1 MISAVSGDILFKYMC
16 LSSNNS
22 CNVSVLKCWDQS
34 ECVFDL
40 VYHMCLFVFVIDIII
55 FCLTGTVLIY
65 TSADEPV
72 TAIARLKLKHCNSPS
87 VSVGHYR
94 LSGEKVCA
102 LKLTLCLWVKLKL
115 RAFFFFKDFNVLN
128 LLGNATFKKC
138 FSLRGQ
144 PITETFEC
152 LST

>member
-22 CNVSVLKCWDQS
+22 CNVSVGTNQIVCLIQFTI
-34 ECVFDL
+34 CVF
-40 VYHMCLFVFVIDIII
+40 LFLLDIII
-55 FCLTGTVLIY
+55 FCLTGIVLIY

-115 RAFFFFKDFNVLN
+115 RGVFLFKDFNVLN

-144 PITETFEC
+144 LITETFKC
-152 LST
+152 LSK

>member
-1 MISAVSGDILFKYMC
+1 MQC
-16 LSSNNS
+16 
-22 CNVSVLKCWDQS
+22 KCWDQS

-55 FCLTGTVLIY
+55 FFLTGTVLIY

-94 LSGEKVCA
+94 LSGDKVCA
-102 LKLTLCLWVKLKL
+102 LKLTLCL
-115 RAFFFFKDFNVLN
+115 F
-128 LLGNATFKKC
+128 GNATFKKC
-138 FSLRGQ
+138 FRLRSQ
-144 PITETFEC
+144 LITATFEC
-152 LST
+152 LSA

>member
-1 MISAVSGDILFKYMC
+1 MFL
-16 LSSNNS
+16 L
-22 CNVSVLKCWDQS
+22 
-34 ECVFDL
+34 
-40 VYHMCLFVFVIDIII
+40 DIII

-94 LSGEKVCA
+94 LSGDKVCA
-102 LKLTLCLWVKLKL
+102 LKLTCGLNLNYLVFF
-115 RAFFFFKDFNVLN
+115 FFFFKDFNVLN
-128 LLGNATFKKC
+128 LFGNATFKKY
-138 FSLRGQ
+138 FSLRSKL
-144 PITETFEC
+144 ITETFEC

>member
-1 MISAVSGDILFKYMC
+1 MQC
-16 LSSNNS
+16 
-22 CNVSVLKCWDQS
+22 KCWDQS

-102 LKLTLCLWVKLKL
+102 LKLTCACGLNLNYVG
-115 RAFFFFKDFNVLN
+115 FFFKDFNVLN

-144 PITETFEC
+144 LITETFEC

>member
-22 CNVSVLKCWDQS
+22 CNVSVGTNQNVCLIQFTI
-34 ECVFDL
+34 CVF
-40 VYHMCLFVFVIDIII
+40 LFLLDIII

-144 PITETFEC
+144 FITETFEC

>member
-22 CNVSVLKCWDQS
+22 CNVSVGTNQNVCLIQFTI
-34 ECVFDL
+34 CVF
-40 VYHMCLFVFVIDIII
+40 LFLLDIII
-55 FCLTGTVLIY
+55 FCLTGIVLIY

-115 RAFFFFKDFNVLN
+115 CGVFLFKDFNVLN

-144 PITETFEC
+144 LITETFEC
-152 LST
+152 LSK

>member
-1 MISAVSGDILFKYMC
+1 MSLCFCYRH
-16 LSSNNS
+16 N
-22 CNVSVLKCWDQS
+22 
-34 ECVFDL
+34 
-40 VYHMCLFVFVIDIII
+40 Y

-115 RAFFFFKDFNVLN
+115 RGVFLFKDFNVLN

-144 PITETFEC
+144 LITETIEC
-152 LST
+152 LGK

>member
-22 CNVSVLKCWDQS
+22 CNVSVGTNQIVCLIQFTI
-34 ECVFDL
+34 CVF
-40 VYHMCLFVFVIDIII
+40 LFLLDIII
-55 FCLTGTVLIY
+55 FCLTGIVLIY

-115 RAFFFFKDFNVLN
+115 RGVFLFKDFNVLN

-144 PITETFEC
+144 LITETFEC
-152 LST
+152 LSK

>member
-1 MISAVSGDILFKYMC
+1 MQC
-16 LSSNNS
+16 
-22 CNVSVLKCWDQS
+22 KCWDQS
-34 ECVFDL
+34 ECVSDL

-94 LSGEKVCA
+94 LSGDKVCA
-102 LKLTLCLWVKLKL
+102 LKLTLCLWV
-115 RAFFFFKDFNVLN
+115 FFKDFNVLN
-128 LLGNATFKKC
+128 LFGNATFKKC
-138 FSLRGQ
+138 FRLRSQ
-144 PITETFEC
+144 LITETFEC
-152 LST
+152 LSA

>member
-1 MISAVSGDILFKYMC
+1 MSFCFCYRH
-16 LSSNNS
+16 N
-22 CNVSVLKCWDQS
+22 
-34 ECVFDL
+34 
-40 VYHMCLFVFVIDIII
+40 Y

-102 LKLTLCLWVKLKL
+102 LKLTCACGLNLNYVG
-115 RAFFFFKDFNVLN
+115 FFFKDFNVLN

-144 PITETFEC
+144 LITETFEC

>member
-1 MISAVSGDILFKYMC
+1 MESKRKNILKRMISAVSGDILFKYMC

-22 CNVSVLKCWDQS
+22 CNVSVGTNQN
-34 ECVFDL
+34 VFDL

-87 VSVGHYR
+87 VSLGHYR

-102 LKLTLCLWVKLKL
+102 LKLTLCL
-115 RAFFFFKDFNVLN
+115 
-128 LLGNATFKKC
+128 
-138 FSLRGQ
+138 
-144 PITETFEC
+144 
-152 LST
+152 

>member
-1 MISAVSGDILFKYMC
+1 MISAVSGDVMFKYIC
-16 LSSNNS
+16 LSFNNS
-22 CNVSVLKCWDQS
+22 CNVSVRTNQNVCLIQFTI
-34 ECVFDL
+34 CVF
-40 VYHMCLFVFVIDIII
+40 LFLLDIII

-94 LSGEKVCA
+94 LSGDKVCA

-115 RAFFFFKDFNVLN
+115 LGFFFFFKDFNVLN
-128 LLGNATFKKC
+128 LFGNATFKKY
-138 FSLRGQ
+138 FSLRSQ
-144 PITETFEC
+144 LITETFES
-152 LST
+152 LSA

>member
-1 MISAVSGDILFKYMC
+1 MQC
-16 LSSNNS
+16 
-22 CNVSVLKCWDQS
+22 KCWDQS

-55 FCLTGTVLIY
+55 IFLTGTVLIY

-94 LSGEKVCA
+94 LSGDKVCA
-102 LKLTLCLWVKLKL
+102 LKLTCGLNLNYLVFF
-115 RAFFFFKDFNVLN
+115 FFFFKDFNVLN
-128 LLGNATFKKC
+128 LFGNATFKKC
-138 FSLRGQ
+138 FRLRSQ
-144 PITETFEC
+144 LITATFEC
-152 LST
+152 LSA

>member
-1 MISAVSGDILFKYMC
+1 MISAVSGYILFKYMC

-22 CNVSVLKCWDQS
+22 CNVSVGANQNVCLIQFTI
-34 ECVFDL
+34 CVF
-40 VYHMCLFVFVIDIII
+40 LFLLDIII
-55 FCLTGTVLIY
+55 FCLTGIVLIY

-72 TAIARLKLKHCNSPS
+72 TAIARLKVKHCNSPS

-115 RAFFFFKDFNVLN
+115 RGVFLFKDFNVLN

-144 PITETFEC
+144 LITETFEC
-152 LST
+152 LSK